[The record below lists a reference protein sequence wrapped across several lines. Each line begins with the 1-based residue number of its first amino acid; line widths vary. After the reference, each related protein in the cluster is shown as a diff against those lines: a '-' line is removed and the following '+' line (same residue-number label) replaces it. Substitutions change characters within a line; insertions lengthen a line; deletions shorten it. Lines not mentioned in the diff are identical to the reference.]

1 MHWSESIQQI
11 SKDINYL
18 RDDVPLNWHRTLT
31 RIDPLLSY
39 YEEIRKSSA
48 DNAYGDVKRYGKKLS
63 KADKIAN
70 VYRVRLKVESEIL
83 DECQSYLQILES
95 KLITNQLHYVLH
107 SVLYKD
113 IKKNIKNA
121 ILDIRTERE
130 FYE

>member
-1 MHWSESIQQI
+1 
-11 SKDINYL
+11 
-18 RDDVPLNWHRTLT
+18 VPLTWHRTLT

-95 KLITNQLHYVLH
+95 KLIDSKMYYVLN
-107 SVLYKD
+107 SILFQD
-113 IKKNIKNA
+113 IKKNLRTA
-121 ILDIRTERE
+121 ILDIQIERD